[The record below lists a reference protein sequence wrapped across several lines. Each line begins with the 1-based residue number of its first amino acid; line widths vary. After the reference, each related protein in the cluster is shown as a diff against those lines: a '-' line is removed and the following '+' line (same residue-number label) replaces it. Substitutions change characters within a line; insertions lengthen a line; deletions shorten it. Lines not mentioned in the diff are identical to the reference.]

1 MGEKELLRMSDIEI
15 LIEDLDTMVALL
27 NTNKIGTATWIGLAN
42 SAYEIRKILEERLK
56 NDN

>member
-1 MGEKELLRMSDIEI
+1 MSDIEI